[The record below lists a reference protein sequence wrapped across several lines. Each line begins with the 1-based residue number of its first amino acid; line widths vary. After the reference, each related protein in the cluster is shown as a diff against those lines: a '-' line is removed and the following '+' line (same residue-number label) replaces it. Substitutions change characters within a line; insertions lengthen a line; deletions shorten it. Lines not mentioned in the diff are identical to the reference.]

1 MHQTP
6 GAPLPPLPP
15 GPLPPR
21 GPFVPIIQQAFDQ
34 NPDGS
39 YRWSYQSADG
49 SAQEA
54 TGTVTNPGTPGQS
67 LAVQGSYQYQSP
79 EGPVQVAYIADD
91 YGYQPTGNVVHPSIQ
106 RAVAYQVALAKS
118 EPPGLYNEAGFPVGP
133 VPPVPPVGP
142 LAGGPPFQG
151 PLPLPGP
158 GGPGGP
164 VRR

>member
-1 MHQTP
+1 M
-6 GAPLPPLPP
+6 
-15 GPLPPR
+15 
-21 GPFVPIIQQAFDQ
+21 
-34 NPDGS
+34 
-39 YRWSYQSADG
+39 
-49 SAQEA
+49 
-54 TGTVTNPGTPGQS
+54 TNPGTPAQS

-133 VPPVPPVGP
+133 VGP
-142 LAGGPPFQG
+142 LG
-151 PLPLPGP
+151 PLGPLGP

-164 VRR
+164 GGPLPLNPNAFPAGPLPLPLPSQQGQPGAGQGRR